1 MFELINENLLL
12 LLLLLKFLS
21 LAFQKHARL

>member
-21 LAFQKHARL
+21 LSFQKHARL